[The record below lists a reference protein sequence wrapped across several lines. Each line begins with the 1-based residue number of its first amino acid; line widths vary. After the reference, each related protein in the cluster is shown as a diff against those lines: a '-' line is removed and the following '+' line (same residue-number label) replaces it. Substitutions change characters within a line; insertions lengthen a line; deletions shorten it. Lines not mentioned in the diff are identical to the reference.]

1 LLPCYLLY
9 LQILKKGELQVGEK
23 ERSAELTNLWRDIA
37 TQVSSRCVD
46 PSNKRP
52 YTVGV
57 IEKAM
62 TEVHYSVKTGKAA
75 KSQALDVIKLLQS
88 NNVLP
93 LERARMRIRLTLPSK
108 EGKRLKD
115 KVIENVEKVEEEDW
129 SEEWELIAEI
139 DPGALRVL
147 NDLLETESKGKG
159 KIETL
164 NFASVQEGEGTN
176 D

>member
-1 LLPCYLLY
+1 
-9 LQILKKGELQVGEK
+9 
-23 ERSAELTNLWRDIA
+23 
-37 TQVSSRCVD
+37 
-46 PSNKRP
+46 
-52 YTVGV
+52 
-57 IEKAM
+57 M

-164 NFASVQEGEGTN
+164 NFASVQEGEGIN